1 MPGSA
6 VEPPTSGIP
15 SGRATHC
22 TTAPL
27 IILVLYVIELNR
39 SRPPPS
45 SDFMRRHAPNRRVQC
60 NEIYDKA
67 VVIMRVALVA
77 YMITA

>member
-1 MPGSA
+1 MPGPG
-6 VEPPTSGIP
+6 VESPTSGMQ
-15 SGRATHC
+15 SGRANHY

-27 IILVLYVIELNR
+27 IILVLYVIEFNR

-67 VVIMRVALVA
+67 VVIMSLLWL
-77 YMITA
+77 I